1 MLDTLTMQYPHP
13 DDTLMFVDHGVHG
26 GLRKEDVWG
35 YGYYDKD
42 MVWQKV
48 HDGLVVARTDEICP
62 VWGDRLPY
70 KSSTLVIPE
79 GAPTELVEAV
89 EYWVSYV
96 MGGSPT
102 RKTFQPDGTVALRA
116 DYQAW

>member
-1 MLDTLTMQYPHP
+1 MLDTLTMEYPHP
-13 DDTLMFVDHGVHG
+13 DDTLFVDHGIEY

-48 HDGLVVARTDEICP
+48 HDGLVVARTGEICP
-62 VWGDRLPY
+62 VWGDEVPY
-70 KSSTLVIPE
+70 KSSTLVVPSE
-79 GAPTELVEAV
+79 ELVEAV
-89 EYWVSYV
+89 SYWISYV
-96 MGGSPT
+96 MGGCPT
-102 RKTFQPDGTVALRA
+102 MSKDLPDGSVALRA